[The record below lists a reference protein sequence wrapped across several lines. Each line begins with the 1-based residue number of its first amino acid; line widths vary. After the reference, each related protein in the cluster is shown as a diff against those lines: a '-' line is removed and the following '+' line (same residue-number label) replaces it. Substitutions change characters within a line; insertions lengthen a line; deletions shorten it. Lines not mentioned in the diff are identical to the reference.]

1 MATSS
6 LFAFCEDFLPVCS
19 LPFYFLQCLL
29 QNRSFK
35 CKEIHLTIFF
45 MDCALG
51 VVSKSHHQTQGHLD
65 FLLCYRLRS
74 LMLSHFTFSSV
85 IHVELIFVKDL
96 RSGCRLISFSCRCPV
111 VQHHFLKRFISPLD
125 CMCPSVK
132 DQLTIY
138 L

>member
-1 MATSS
+1 
-6 LFAFCEDFLPVCS
+6 
-19 LPFYFLQCLL
+19 
-29 QNRSFK
+29 
-35 CKEIHLTIFF
+35 
-45 MDCALG
+45 
-51 VVSKSHHQTQGHLD
+51 
-65 FLLCYRLRS
+65 
-74 LMLSHFTFSSV
+74 MLSHFTFSSV